1 MTASLIRRA
10 LFATAVASI
19 STMALAAPDLYLI
32 DPTHTYPSFEADHL
46 GGLSVWRGKFNLTS
60 GQITMDKQAQAGTID
75 VKIEMASVDFGFD
88 KMNTHAMSPDMLDVE
103 KYPTATYT
111 GKLVAFK
118 DGVPTA
124 AEGTLNMHGVSKP
137 VRLTIDRFL
146 CKKNPRSGK
155 DVCGADASATFNRED
170 FGVSY
175 GKQAGFNMDVNLKI
189 SVEAVK
195 ADGKTE

>member
-1 MTASLIRRA
+1 MTVSLIRRA
-10 LFATAVASI
+10 LFAAAIAGTTAV
-19 STMALAAPDLYLI
+19 ALAAPDQYII

-46 GGLSVWRGKFNLTS
+46 GGLSIWRGKFNLTS
-60 GQITMDKQAQAGTID
+60 GKITMDKQAQAGTID
-75 VKIEMASVDFGFD
+75 VKIEMNSVDFGFD
-88 KMNTHAMSPDMLDVE
+88 KMNTHAMSPDMLDVQ
-103 KYPTATYT
+103 KYPSATYT

-118 DGVPTA
+118 DGAPTA

-137 VRLTIDRFL
+137 VKLTIDRFL

-155 DVCGADASATFNRED
+155 DVCGADASATFNRDD
-170 FGVSY
+170 FGISY
-175 GKQAGFNMDVNLKI
+175 GKDYGFNMGVNLKI